1 MRALTKALVSV
12 TAAVGIAAGGLAT
25 AGTATAAPA
34 SAQQQAAS
42 AEVAP
47 LAVVNLGL
55 NTTRAKHWQ
64 CYLRNV
70 GATYSPGTID
80 GQLGTNS
87 WKAAQRLFRDLGY
100 YNDSIDGIVGPNT
113 IKGLQSFLNW
123 IDDYTGGNYN
133 LAVDGVAGP
142 ATKDAF
148 SDFNGP
154 NFCA

>member
-25 AGTATAAPA
+25 AATATAAPA
-34 SAQQQAAS
+34 PAQQQT
-42 AEVAP
+42 VTGDVGT

-55 NTTRAKHWQ
+55 STTRAKHWQ

-70 GATYSPGTID
+70 GAAYNPGTID

-113 IKGLQSFLNW
+113 IKGLQRFLNW
-123 IDDYTGGNYN
+123 IGDYTGGNYN

-148 SDFNGP
+148 WDYNGP

>member
-25 AGTATAAPA
+25 AGTAMAAPA
-34 SAQQQAAS
+34 PVQRQAVS
-42 AEVAP
+42 GEVTT

-70 GATYSPGTID
+70 GPEYNPGTID

-87 WKAAQRLFRDLGY
+87 WKAAQRLFRDLDF
-100 YNDSIDGIVGPNT
+100 YNDSIDGVVGPNT
-113 IKGLQSFLNW
+113 ITALQRFLNW
-123 IDDYTGGNYN
+123 IDQYTGDDYN
-133 LAVDGVAGP
+133 LAVDGKAGP
-142 ATKDAF
+142 ATKGAF
-148 SDFNGP
+148 WDFNGR

>member
-25 AGTATAAPA
+25 AGTAMAAPA
-34 SAQQQAAS
+34 SAQQQAVS

-70 GATYSPGTID
+70 DTKYNPGTID

-87 WKAAQRLFRDLGY
+87 WKAAQRLFKDLGY
-100 YNDSIDGIVGPNT
+100 YDDSIDGIVGPNT
-113 IKGLQSFLNW
+113 IKGLQRFLNW
-123 IDDYTGGNYN
+123 IGQHTGGNYN

-142 ATKDAF
+142 ATKAAF
-148 SDFNGP
+148 WHFNGR

>member
-1 MRALTKALVSV
+1 MRALTKVFVSV

-25 AGTATAAPA
+25 AGTAMAAPV
-34 SAQQQAAS
+34 STQQQAAS
-42 AEVAP
+42 ADVAP

-55 NTTRAKHWQ
+55 TTARAKHWQ

-70 GATYSPGTID
+70 DAKYDPGTID

-113 IKGLQSFLNW
+113 IKGLQRFLNW
-123 IDDYTGGNYN
+123 IDQYTGDNYN
-133 LAVDGVAGP
+133 LVVDGQAGP

-148 SDFNGP
+148 WDFNGR